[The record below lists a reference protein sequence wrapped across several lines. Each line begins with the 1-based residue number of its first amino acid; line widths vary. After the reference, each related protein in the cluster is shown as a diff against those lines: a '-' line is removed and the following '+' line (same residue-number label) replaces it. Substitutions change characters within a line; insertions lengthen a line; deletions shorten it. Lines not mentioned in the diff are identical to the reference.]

1 MKIYLNN
8 GHHLK
13 DSGAVHKGH
22 EESQMAIELG
32 ESVVNELSKFVEVL
46 SVPDDLNLRDSIDWV
61 NERATEHDFAF
72 STHFN
77 SHSNQYVAGTEVY
90 YSNERE
96 KELAITFAQ
105 EVSKAGG
112 FKNRGPRHDSS
123 TWVGSL
129 GWLRNLKCDSVL
141 LEVCYLTNNED
152 MVKYDTQKVTE
163 GIVKAIK
170 KIIPQQVELPTREE
184 LQAEVSSLRKLVDDL
199 LKLIVKLLNKK

>member
-1 MKIYLNN
+1 MRIFLNN

-13 DSGAVHKGH
+13 DSGAVHHGH

-32 ESVVNELSKFVEVL
+32 NSVALALETFVEVL
-46 SVPDDLNLRDSIDWV
+46 VVPDDLNLKDSIKWV
-61 NERATEHDFAF
+61 NDQATEHDFAF

-77 SHSNQYVAGTEVY
+77 SHNNQYVRGTEVY
-90 YSNERE
+90 YANTRE
-96 KELAITFAQ
+96 KELAITFAE

-112 FKNRGPRHDSS
+112 FKNRGPRHDSA

-141 LEVCYLTNNED
+141 LEVCYLTNHED

-163 GIVKAIK
+163 GIVNAIK
-170 KIIPQQVELPTREE
+170 KIIPQQVELPKCEE
-184 LQAEVSSLRKLVDDL
+184 LEEELALRSKLVDFL
-199 LKLIVKLLNKK
+199 VKYIISLNKK